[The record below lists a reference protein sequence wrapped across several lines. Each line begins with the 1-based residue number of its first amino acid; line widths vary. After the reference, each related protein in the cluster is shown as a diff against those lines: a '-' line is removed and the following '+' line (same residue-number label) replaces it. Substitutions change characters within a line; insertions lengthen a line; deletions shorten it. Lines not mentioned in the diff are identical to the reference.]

1 MKFLVIRFSSIGDIL
16 LCTPVFRLLKQKF
29 PHSEIHFVTKSA
41 FSNLLKGN
49 ENINQVFAWENM
61 SDRVEL
67 YGNQYDA
74 IIDLHSN
81 LRSLQLKLRFW
92 NVPHLTLKK
101 KNVSKW
107 LFTLTK
113 SNVFKVSHIVD
124 RYIDTLKFYEI
135 KNDFEGLDFVCES
148 ESKNIQNLPENYIC
162 LALGGTYLTKRIPQE
177 KIIELIDKSPNSKFV
192 LIGGKD
198 EFELGE
204 QIFNQFQDRILNFS
218 GKISIQES
226 AIILKNSK
234 VVVSGD
240 TGMAHLA
247 SALGK
252 PIAMVW
258 GNTSLGYGMGPVNR
272 QNVEIQ
278 NFEVDNLSCHPCSK
292 LGFNVCPKG
301 HFKCMLRQN
310 MVDVSNFAEKY
321 L

>member
-16 LCTPVFRLLKQKF
+16 LCTPVFRLLKNKF
-29 PHSEIHFVTKSA
+29 AHAEIHFVTKSA
-41 FSNLLKGN
+41 FVNLLKEN
-49 ENINQVFAWENM
+49 KNINKVFAWENTAEM
-61 SDRVEL
+61 AEL

-124 RYIDTLKFYEI
+124 RYIDTIKFYEI
-135 KNDFEGLDFVCES
+135 KNDFEGLDFVCEGES
-148 ESKNIQNLPENYIC
+148 ENVQTLPENYIC
-162 LALGGTYLTKRIPQE
+162 LVLGGTYSTKRIPFE
-177 KIIELIDKSPNSKFV
+177 KIVELIDKLPISKFV

-204 QIFNQFQDRILNFS
+204 QIFNQFKDRILNYS

-234 VVVSGD
+234 VVISGD

-247 SALGK
+247 SALGR
-252 PIAMVW
+252 PIALVW
-258 GNTSLGYGMGPVNR
+258 GNTDLGYGMGPVNR
-272 QNVEIQ
+272 QNAEIQ
-278 NFEVDNLSCHPCSK
+278 NFVVENLSCHPCSK
-292 LGFNVCPKG
+292 LGFDACPRG
-301 HFKCMLRQN
+301 HFKCMLQQN